1 MNAFKKTAVATVLV
15 TISSFT
21 LAFVPN
27 VSTGWTLVKSLNTIK
42 IYKEGSKENYMQV
55 LDISKGATLEL
66 VQEYAGYIYFPQSL
80 AVNKNMHAFNKYR
93 ATDWWNKTGNP
104 VSLTNGA
111 FFFTSY
117 SPAPLSFP
125 IRMNNSYAQGNDTD
139 PGAIDRRQLEI
150 SGNTVDVLPYN
161 ESRIQYGPNP
171 LVLSGLS
178 PYFSKSSD
186 RSVGR
191 TFVCARYVGGAS
203 PWLMYIMS
211 LQGEKQAD
219 ARITIQNWGCDL
231 QNKTVQLDGGGSTA
245 LVYNTGSGTK
255 RMNGKTYN
263 SITQQYVIEDRAV
276 PQILVVRGN

>member
-1 MNAFKKTAVATVLV
+1 MNALKKILVAWVMV

-21 LAFVPN
+21 FAFVPS
-27 VSTGWTLVKSLNTIK
+27 VPPGWTLVKSLNTVK
-42 IYKEGSKENYMQV
+42 IYKEGSKENYMQI
-55 LDISKGATLEL
+55 LDISKGAKLEL

-80 AVNKNMHAFNKYR
+80 AANKNMHAFNKYR
-93 ATDWWNKTGNP
+93 PMDWWGKVGNP

-125 IRMNNSYAQGNDTD
+125 IRMNHNYAQGNDTD
-139 PGAIDRRQLEI
+139 PGVTDRRQLEI
-150 SGNTVDVLPYN
+150 SGNTVDVFPYN

-178 PYFSKSSD
+178 PYFGKSSD
-186 RSVGR
+186 RAVGR

-219 ARITIQNWGCDL
+219 ARTKIQNWGCDL

-255 RMNGKTYN
+255 LMNGKTYN
-263 SITQQYVIEDRAV
+263 SNTQQYVIENRAV